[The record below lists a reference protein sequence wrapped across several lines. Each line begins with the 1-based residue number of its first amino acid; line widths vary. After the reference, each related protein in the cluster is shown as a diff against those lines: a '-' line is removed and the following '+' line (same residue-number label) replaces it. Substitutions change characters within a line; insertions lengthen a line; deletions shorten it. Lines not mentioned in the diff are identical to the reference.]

1 METDIDLQNQNTRLT
16 NTDNS
21 DTTINDNAFVNDIT
35 GSDNSPI
42 IIEQITSEVSNIKEG
57 NREQFK
63 INFETTLTANL
74 KDRQINTK
82 LNKKLDKNIIIAVND
97 IAKEILES
105 IESPNYHDINCLI
118 YATAVICKAYKQD
131 IQQKPTSRK
140 ESNTLPKWLH
150 HC

>member
-21 DTTINDNAFVNDIT
+21 DTTINDNAFVDDIT

-42 IIEQITSEVSNIKEG
+42 IIEQITPEVSNIKEG

-74 KDRQINTK
+74 KD
-82 LNKKLDKNIIIAVND
+82 
-97 IAKEILES
+97 
-105 IESPNYHDINCLI
+105 
-118 YATAVICKAYKQD
+118 
-131 IQQKPTSRK
+131 
-140 ESNTLPKWLH
+140 
-150 HC
+150 

>member
-74 KDRQINTK
+74 KD
-82 LNKKLDKNIIIAVND
+82 
-97 IAKEILES
+97 
-105 IESPNYHDINCLI
+105 
-118 YATAVICKAYKQD
+118 
-131 IQQKPTSRK
+131 
-140 ESNTLPKWLH
+140 
-150 HC
+150 

>member
-42 IIEQITSEVSNIKEG
+42 IIEQITPEVSNIKEG
-57 NREQFK
+57 KREQFK

-74 KDRQINTK
+74 KD
-82 LNKKLDKNIIIAVND
+82 
-97 IAKEILES
+97 
-105 IESPNYHDINCLI
+105 
-118 YATAVICKAYKQD
+118 
-131 IQQKPTSRK
+131 
-140 ESNTLPKWLH
+140 
-150 HC
+150 

>member
-21 DTTINDNAFVNDIT
+21 DTTINHNAFVNDIT

-42 IIEQITSEVSNIKEG
+42 IIEQITPEVSNIKEG

-74 KDRQINTK
+74 KD
-82 LNKKLDKNIIIAVND
+82 
-97 IAKEILES
+97 
-105 IESPNYHDINCLI
+105 
-118 YATAVICKAYKQD
+118 
-131 IQQKPTSRK
+131 
-140 ESNTLPKWLH
+140 
-150 HC
+150 

>member
-42 IIEQITSEVSNIKEG
+42 IIEQIKPEVSNIKEG

-74 KDRQINTK
+74 KD
-82 LNKKLDKNIIIAVND
+82 
-97 IAKEILES
+97 
-105 IESPNYHDINCLI
+105 
-118 YATAVICKAYKQD
+118 
-131 IQQKPTSRK
+131 
-140 ESNTLPKWLH
+140 
-150 HC
+150 